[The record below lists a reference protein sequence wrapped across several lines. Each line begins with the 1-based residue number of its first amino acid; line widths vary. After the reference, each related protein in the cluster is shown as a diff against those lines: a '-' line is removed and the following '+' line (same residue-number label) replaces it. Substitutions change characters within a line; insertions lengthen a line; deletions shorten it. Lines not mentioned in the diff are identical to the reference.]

1 MNIKKRFNDS
11 DLQRIKDAV
20 KLAED
25 KISGEIV
32 PVIVERSGRYLIA
45 NYKGSIIGA
54 SLAFHGND
62 CARSI
67 HNYRCK
73 QHLFYDPVFIFF
85 MVILAVYW
93 RAHFHTSQREPGDF
107 Y

>member
-20 KLAED
+20 KLAEE

-45 NYKGSIIGA
+45 NYKGSLIGA
-54 SLAFHGND
+54 SLAFMTMIVLD
-62 CARSI
+62 RYIISQ
-67 HNYRCK
+67 CK
-73 QHLFYDPVFIFF
+73 QHL
-85 MVILAVYW
+85 IL
-93 RAHFHTSQREPGDF
+93 
-107 Y
+107 